1 MNKLLYIKSCKDC
14 SLWSTRRMVVL
25 GRGKLPADILVLG
38 EAPGKT
44 EDLIGQ
50 AFIGPAGKLLD
61 QMLSEAGLTKYS
73 IYSTNTVLCHPTDH
87 IGGQD
92 RSPNENEILKC
103 MVNVSALIRVASP
116 HVLVVAGEIPKQY
129 YGKMNVCPV
138 IKIQHPSFILRQG
151 GKASPY
157 YTKNLQSLE
166 EIHDLL

>member
-1 MNKLLYIKSCKDC
+1 MNKLAYIKSCSRC
-14 SLWSTRRMVVL
+14 MLSSTRRMIVL

-61 QMLSEAGLTKYS
+61 QMLSEAGLS
-73 IYSTNTVLCHPTDH
+73 SQNIYFTNTILCHPTDKL
-87 IGGQD
+87 GGTD
-92 RSPNENEILKC
+92 RVPKEEEVLHCMANVNTLIQLCSP
-103 MVNVSALIRVASP
+103 RVIII
-116 HVLVVAGEIPKQY
+116 AGAIPDRY
-129 YGKMNVCPV
+129 YGKTTVCPI

-157 YTKNLQSLE
+157 YTKNLRALE
-166 EIHDLL
+166 EINAIL